1 MGKKI
6 RVALAGIGNTAS
18 AIVQGVHYYSNGK
31 QPLGVMSETIGG
43 YKINDI
49 EFVAAFDVSS
59 RKVGKD
65 LSEAIFESPNL
76 TPRFSSV
83 PKTGVEVLPGPI
95 YDGVA
100 SHMVESFSPVGKE
113 GSEEEIAKKL
123 EDSGADMLLNLLPV
137 GSEEAT
143 KSYAR
148 AAIKAGKA
156 FINGIPVFIASDR
169 AWQMK
174 FENAGLAVM
183 GDDVK
188 GQVGATILHRTLVSL
203 FNMRGVRV
211 EETYQVNIGG
221 NTDFLNMTVEER
233 LKSKRISKTG
243 AVTSVL
249 PYGKELEQKGR
260 IRIGPSDYV
269 PFLGNNKIC
278 YIYLKGRSFADF
290 PIELK
295 VKLSVDDK
303 SMFAAVMSDAI
314 RFMKVAI
321 DHKLKGAIIEPSS
334 YFFKHPPVQ
343 AKSDEEALGWAT
355 KWLENLK

>member
-6 RVALAGIGNTAS
+6 KVALAGIGNTAS
-18 AIVQGVHYYSNGK
+18 AIVQGVHYYSGDK
-31 QPLGVMSETIGG
+31 QAIGVMSEEING
-43 YKINDI
+43 YKISDI
-49 EFVAAFDVSS
+49 EFVAAFDISS

-65 LSEAIFESPNL
+65 LADAIFESPNL
-76 TPRFSSV
+76 TPKYAEV
-83 PKTGVEVLPGPI
+83 PKTGVKVMAGPI

-100 SHMVESFSPVGKE
+100 PHMVESFSPVSRE
-113 GSEEEIAKKL
+113 GTEDEVVKRLK
-123 EDSGADMLLNLLPV
+123 DSGADMLINLLPV

-148 AAIKAGKA
+148 AAIRAGKA
-156 FINGIPVFIASDR
+156 FINGIPVFIASNEE
-169 AWQMK
+169 WQKK
-174 FENAGLAVM
+174 FESAKLPVM

-188 GQVGATILHRTLVSL
+188 GQVGATILHRTLASL
-203 FNMRGVRV
+203 FNMRGVMV
-211 EETYQVNIGG
+211 DETYQVNIGG

-233 LKSKRISKTG
+233 LKSKRVSKTG

-249 PYGKELEQKGR
+249 PYGKELEQEGK

-278 YIYLKGRSFADF
+278 YIYLKGKSFADF

-321 DHKLKGAIIEPSS
+321 DHGLKGPLVEPSS

-343 AKSDEEALGWAT
+343 ARSDEEALGWAT
-355 KWLENLK
+355 KWMNNLK

>member
-6 RVALAGIGNTAS
+6 KVALAGIGNTAS
-18 AIVQGVHYYSNGK
+18 AIVQGVYYYKDGK
-31 QPLGVMSETIGG
+31 RPAGVMSEDING
-43 YKINDI
+43 YKISDI
-49 EFVAAFDVSS
+49 EFVAAFDISS
-59 RKVGKD
+59 KKVGMD
-65 LSEAIFESPNL
+65 LADAIFASPNL
-76 TPRFSSV
+76 TPKFAEV
-83 PKTGVEVLPGPI
+83 PKTGVEVKSGPI

-100 SHMVESFSPVGKE
+100 PHMVESFSPVKSE
-113 GSEEEIAKKL
+113 GSEDEVVKAL
-123 EDSGADMLLNLLPV
+123 NDSGADMLINLLPV

-148 AAIKAGKA
+148 AAIRAGKA
-156 FINGIPVFIASDR
+156 FINGIPVFIASDKL
-169 AWQMK
+169 WQKK
-174 FENAGLAVM
+174 FQDAKLPVM

-203 FNMRGVRV
+203 FNMRGVLV
-211 EETYQVNIGG
+211 DETYQVNIGG

-249 PYGKELEQKGR
+249 PYGKDLEQMGK

-269 PFLGNNKIC
+269 QFLGNNKIC
-278 YIYLKGRSFADF
+278 YIYLKGKSFADF

-321 DHKLKGAIIEPSS
+321 DNGLNGPLVEPSS

-343 AKSDEEALGWAT
+343 ARSDEEALGWAI
-355 KWLENLK
+355 KWLTNLK